1 MFSLVGLFF
10 TGEDLLPVR
19 NSNCVITNQD
29 LLEFHLVER
38 RLQHTAKTLEHM
50 LVQSRV
56 K

>member
-1 MFSLVGLFF
+1 MNNRFSRECKKQQLRIL
-10 TGEDLLPVR
+10 R
-19 NSNCVITNQD
+19 ITNQD

-38 RLQHTAKTLEHM
+38 RLQHEAKTLEHM